1 MLDNMNDLEIDNVD
15 NLEQDIF
22 DDSDKDL
29 EVNFEDEKDE
39 ADDHILSLGQAL
51 NEKELYRL
59 SSKVPTHI
67 IYVLGPVGSGKTTF
81 ESMLYAFFL
90 KNIDK
95 NILFAGSET
104 LVGFEE
110 RLNYLRIKSGNSDAQ
125 MERTNKDERRC
136 FLHMNLLDLKSNCH
150 YNLIL
155 SDVSGE
161 TFENCNSNR
170 SNMEQDLP
178 CLDMAKNIVLFMDG
192 ESLLDNSKR
201 QGSVMKIK
209 FFLKTFKSSRLYS
222 EKTNIDIV
230 ISKNDVIYAKTKQNK
245 NDFIENIKDQ
255 FRSFE
260 NDYIIN
266 YFRIEAINGSGI
278 KDTEKSTELIDLL
291 KYWITNKSK
300 VIKELNN
307 KGDKEIHNDFN
318 RFGERY

>member
-1 MLDNMNDLEIDNVD
+1 MLDNINDLEIDNVD

-22 DDSDKDL
+22 NDSDKDL
-29 EVNFEDEKDE
+29 EVNFEGEKVE
-39 ADDHILSLGQAL
+39 ADDYMLSLGKAL

-59 SSKVPTHI
+59 SSKVPMRI
-67 IYVLGPVGSGKTTF
+67 IYVLGPVRSGKTTF

-95 NILFAGSET
+95 KILFAGSET

-136 FLHMNLLDLKSNCH
+136 FLHLNLLDVKLNYH
-150 YNLIL
+150 YNLVF
-155 SDVSGE
+155 SDISGE

-170 SNMEQDLP
+170 ANMEQDLP

-192 ESLLDNSKR
+192 ESLLDNSER

-209 FFLKTFKSSRLYS
+209 CFLKTFKSSRFYNG
-222 EKTNIDIV
+222 KPNIDIF
-230 ISKNDVIYAKTKQNK
+230 ISKNDVIYDKTKQDK
-245 NDFIENIKDQ
+245 NDFIDNIENQ

-260 NDYIIN
+260 KDFFIN
-266 YFRIEAINGSGI
+266 YFRIEAINGSCI
-278 KDTEKSTELIDLL
+278 MDTENSIELIDLL
-291 KYWITNKSK
+291 KYWITNRNEEMKEISNK
-300 VIKELNN
+300 VAK
-307 KGDKEIHNDFN
+307 DIHNDFN

>member
-1 MLDNMNDLEIDNVD
+1 MLDNMNDLEIDN
-15 NLEQDIF
+15 LEQDIF
-22 DDSDKDL
+22 NDSDKDL
-29 EVNFEDEKDE
+29 EVNFEGEKVE
-39 ADDHILSLGQAL
+39 ADDYMLSLGKAL

-59 SSKVPTHI
+59 SSKVSTRI
-67 IYVLGPVGSGKTTF
+67 IYVLGPVRSGKTTF

-95 NILFAGSET
+95 KILFAGSET

-136 FLHMNLLDLKSNCH
+136 FLHLNLLDVKLNYH
-150 YNLIL
+150 YNLVF
-155 SDVSGE
+155 SDISGE

-170 SNMEQDLP
+170 ANMEQDLP

-192 ESLLDNSKR
+192 ESLLDNSER

-209 FFLKTFKSSRLYS
+209 CFLKTFKSSRFYNG
-222 EKTNIDIV
+222 KPNIDIV
-230 ISKNDVIYAKTKQNK
+230 ISKNDVIYDKTKQDK
-245 NDFIENIKDQ
+245 NDFIDNIENQ

-260 NDYIIN
+260 KDFFIN
-266 YFRIEAINGSGI
+266 YFRIEAINGSCI
-278 KDTEKSTELIDLL
+278 RDTENSIELIDLL
-291 KYWITNKSK
+291 KYWITNRNEEMKEISNK
-300 VIKELNN
+300 VAK
-307 KGDKEIHNDFN
+307 DIHNDFN

>member
-1 MLDNMNDLEIDNVD
+1 MLDNINDLEIDNVD

-22 DDSDKDL
+22 NDSDKDL
-29 EVNFEDEKDE
+29 EVNFEGEKVE
-39 ADDHILSLGQAL
+39 ADDYMLSLGKAL

-59 SSKVPTHI
+59 SSKVPMRI
-67 IYVLGPVGSGKTTF
+67 IYVLGPVRSGKTTF

-95 NILFAGSET
+95 KILFAGSET

-136 FLHMNLLDLKSNCH
+136 FLHLNLLDVKLNYH
-150 YNLIL
+150 YNLVF
-155 SDVSGE
+155 SDISGE

-170 SNMEQDLP
+170 ANMEQDLP

-192 ESLLDNSKR
+192 ESLLDNSER

-209 FFLKTFKSSRLYS
+209 CFLKTFKSSRFYNG
-222 EKTNIDIV
+222 KPNIDIV
-230 ISKNDVIYAKTKQNK
+230 ISKNDVIDN
-245 NDFIENIKDQ
+245 IENQ

-260 NDYIIN
+260 KDFFIN
-266 YFRIEAINGSGI
+266 YFRIEAINGSCI
-278 KDTEKSTELIDLL
+278 MDTENSIELIDLL
-291 KYWITNKSK
+291 KYWITNRNEEMKEISNK
-300 VIKELNN
+300 VAK
-307 KGDKEIHNDFN
+307 DIHNDFN

>member
-1 MLDNMNDLEIDNVD
+1 MLDNINDSEID

-29 EVNFEDEKDE
+29 EVKFEGEKLE
-39 ADDHILSLGQAL
+39 ADDYMLSLGQAL

-59 SSKVPTHI
+59 SSRLPTRI

-136 FLHMNLLDLKSNCH
+136 FLHLNLLDIKLNYR
-150 YNLIL
+150 YNLVL
-155 SDVSGE
+155 SDISGE
-161 TFENCNSNR
+161 TFDNCNSNR
-170 SNMEQDLP
+170 ANMEQDLP
-178 CLDMAKNIVLFMDG
+178 YLDMAKNIVLFMDG

-209 FFLKTFKSSRLYS
+209 FFLKTFKSSRFYNG
-222 EKTNIDIV
+222 KPNIDIV
-230 ISKNDVIYAKTKQNK
+230 ISKNDVIYDKTKQDK
-245 NDFIENIKDQ
+245 NDFIDNIENQ
-255 FRSFE
+255 FRNFE
-260 NDYIIN
+260 KDFLIN
-266 YFRIEAINGSGI
+266 YFRIEAINGSCI
-278 KDTEKSTELIDLL
+278 KDTEKSIELIDLL
-291 KYWITNKSK
+291 KYWITNKNEE
-300 VIKELNN
+300 IKEISN
-307 KGDKEIHNDFN
+307 KVAEDIHNDFN